1 MIRIGS
7 LFSGVSGLELE
18 LLKRPGFELTFV
30 ADPDR
35 FCSQVLAYLHP
46 ESRNLGSV
54 TEVDYSTI
62 PDCDM
67 IMGGTSCQN
76 FSYQGDKKGLE
87 GVKSKLFYDFAK
99 IIQFKQP
106 KYVVWEN
113 VFGAYTHSDFQ
124 IVKEIFNEIGY
135 EIDYGIFNS
144 AVFARTIQQRQRII
158 LLATRK
164 DLNQVRL
171 DRTIPSLEL
180 TSEMQDLKKRLVGV
194 SKSHREEKVDKEG
207 NVIEEGK
214 IEVRLNHGLANTLV
228 TGWGCAGVS
237 TKNYTVDENGILS
250 DLTVNEAEMLM
261 TWPKDHTRY
270 GIKDGET
277 VEIPLAQRYKMC
289 GNGVVSEVIGNIFN
303 KLELE

>member
-7 LFSGVSGLELE
+7 LFSGVSGLEHD
-18 LLKRPGFELTFV
+18 LLKKPGFELVFV
-30 ADPDR
+30 ADPDK

-46 ESRNLGSV
+46 EARNLGSV
-54 TEVDYSTI
+54 TEVDYNTI

-76 FSYQGDKKGLE
+76 FSYQGDRKGLE
-87 GVKSKLFYDFAK
+87 GIKSKLFYDFAK

-135 EIDYGIFNS
+135 EIDYDIYN
-144 AVFARTIQQRQRII
+144 ATEFAGTIQQRRRII

-164 DLNQVRL
+164 DLNKVGLSRA
-171 DRTIPSLEL
+171 IPSIQL
-180 TSEMQDLKKRLVGV
+180 SPEMQDLKERLVGV
-194 SKSHREEKVDKEG
+194 SKSHREEKVDREG
-207 NVIEEGK
+207 NIIEEGK

-237 TKNYTVDENGILS
+237 TKNYVQEDGLLREIS
-250 DLTVNEAEMLM
+250 VNEAELLM
-261 TWPKDHTRY
+261 TWPKDHTKY

-289 GNGVVSEVIGNIFN
+289 GNGVVSEVIGNIF
-303 KLELE
+303 KDLELA